1 MVKIVKCIVCGNNIK
16 TYGSQFFVHC
26 GHRQAINESNWI
38 NKPQINSGLEES
50 GNLATSRVSEGEVA
64 TTPKQSI
71 VENAGSNPAPAGD
84 LEIEDDEPENPLE
97 NLPEEKKEFHCPN
110 CNNQLNEYETPCPRC
125 FYDIEWQ

>member
-1 MVKIVKCIVCGNNIK
+1 MVKIVKCIVCGKNVK

-26 GHRQAINESNWI
+26 GHRQPITESNWI
-38 NKPQINSGLEES
+38 NKPNNSLLQNREGSEEALNESLKSEATLESAE
-50 GNLATSRVSEGEVA
+50 AVS
-64 TTPKQSI
+64 
-71 VENAGSNPAPAGD
+71 SNSNIQE

-125 FYDIEWQ
+125 FYEIEWR